1 MLLGFASRS
10 VLWSTG
16 IVVLAYVI
24 AKWAVPDGP
33 WWASAPTLG
42 IGFLFAVYIATVND
56 AALITQVN
64 GALDGVDP
72 SIHNG
77 FSTVAT
83 RRRQL
88 APWVLATAI
97 ATYALNSI
105 DGWVVGTLAGGLWLS
120 VTLLVLPTITLENVG
135 GIVGIANALDHF
147 RHNWARCLLGS
158 ALLTVTSV
166 ILMSVGLGLLILKPE
181 STGLMLLLSILA
193 LICLLPAAVYAL
205 ALILVYQTVLYR
217 DLVTTRPD

>member
-1 MLLGFASRS
+1 M
-10 VLWSTG
+10 
-16 IVVLAYVI
+16 LAYVI
-24 AKWAVPDGP
+24 AKLAVPDGR

-56 AALITQVN
+56 SALITQVN
-64 GALDGVDP
+64 EALDGVDP

-147 RHNWARCLLGS
+147 RRNWTRCLLGS

-166 ILMSVGLGLLILKPE
+166 ALMSAGLGLLVLKPE

-193 LICLLPAAVYAL
+193 LMCLLPAVVYAL

-217 DLVTTRPD
+217 ELVATRPD